1 MTDMQATDVAVQ
13 GEQIRALRRDL
24 EKLEASA
31 RWLWRTV
38 VASLIG
44 ATMAL
49 FFNNF
54 VPGI

>member
-1 MTDMQATDVAVQ
+1 LTTTQATEVAVQ
-13 GEQIRALRRDL
+13 GEQIKALRRDL

-38 VASLIG
+38 MASLIG
-44 ATMAL
+44 AIVAL

-54 VPGI
+54 VPGA